1 MSPHS
6 GLLAGRILAEAG
18 PTISIPDAAKVL
30 GISRGTAYAHA
41 KSGTLAGVRVL
52 SLGSRRRVLPTAEL
66 RSVVGLD
73 KPKGKGAA

>member
-30 GISRGTAYAHA
+30 GISRGTAYEHA

-52 SLGSRRRVLPTAEL
+52 SLGSRRVLPTAEL

>member
-52 SLGSRRRVLPTAEL
+52 SLGSRRVLPTAEL